1 MKNINPKP
9 REPWKYE
16 NPICAQVGTEIFFSE
31 DYDDVD
37 RLNVF
42 NYNQA
47 KKVCAGCDHIVEC
60 ADWGTLHEAYGVWGG
75 LDPKDR
81 ADIRRSTNVILNRRV

>member
-1 MKNINPKP
+1 LKNINPKP

-47 KKVCAGCDHIVEC
+47 KKVCASCDHIVEC

-81 ADIRRSTNVILNRRV
+81 ADIRRSANVILNRRV